1 MKYRPCPSEPCP
13 IGTRVHRKF
22 QNVIWILEDS
32 GHSPVRIIDVTLFL
46 TNMKDDLD
54 IQNRLWKEYFEQ
66 GPSSR
71 TPSGINGR
79 PTPSLL
85 AGRRSSSE
93 AAAPRFII
101 RRVVMAPG
109 GRTATS
115 S

>member
-1 MKYRPCPSEPCP
+1 M
-13 IGTRVHRKF
+13 
-22 QNVIWILEDS
+22 IWILEDS

-93 AAAPRFII
+93 VAAPRFII